1 MSAANLAIFCFEVV
15 HFLPDRRSRGRFVSG
30 FRAIREQRRHLLGV
44 FSKGRI
50 DLLYFG
56 QVEGPL
62 ALDHLRTDLRLR
74 AALFHQG
81 LALVDDIF
89 AALRRGRGHAEQN
102 HGKNNKKST
111 KHRRLPSRFMDL
123 LPILIGN
130 RRRRTTC
137 DRAGHGACLDEAA
150 VESGDLS

>member
-1 MSAANLAIFCFEVV
+1 MNSRLQTIEVLGIVLRRFDVGGELGDCCFEVV
-15 HFLPDRRSRGRFVSG
+15 HFLPDRRSHGRFVSG

-81 LALVDDIF
+81 LALVDEPQAGRDSKGYFGWF
-89 AALRRGRGHAEQN
+89 ASLGWSASFG
-102 HGKNNKKST
+102 
-111 KHRRLPSRFMDL
+111 
-123 LPILIGN
+123 
-130 RRRRTTC
+130 
-137 DRAGHGACLDEAA
+137 
-150 VESGDLS
+150 